1 MNKDDIKTY
10 LELKE
15 RLNSKAIY
23 VCEKLGAIYPNY
35 KQTAAFEVE
44 SIDLTDDGEEVEI
57 TSVEYFHGESD
68 YWFASFPSY
77 LLSYTD
83 EELEDYINQELE
95 KQRQEEEQKK
105 KKLEKQLEEQAKAL
119 EEKERKEYERLKEKF
134 ENTNTNRTISR
145 TEFFMKFCRTCGSQR
160 CEGIDSAW
168 GPGCKF
174 YREFNIIKD

>member
-23 VCEKLGAIYPNY
+23 VCEKLGAISSNY
-35 KQTAAFEVE
+35 KQTASFEVE
-44 SIDLTDDGEEVEI
+44 SIDLTDDGEEVNI

-68 YWFASFPSY
+68 YWSAYFPSY

-83 EELEDYINQELE
+83 EELDEYINQELE

-105 KKLEKQLEEQAKAL
+105 KKLEKQLEEQAKEL

-145 TEFFMKFCRTCGSQR
+145 AEFFMKYCRTCGSQR
-160 CEGIDSAW
+160 CEGIDSVW
-168 GPGCKF
+168 GPGCNF
-174 YREFNIIKD
+174 YREFNIKD

>member
-23 VCEKLGAIYPNY
+23 VCEKLGTISSNY
-35 KQTAAFEVE
+35 KQTASFEVE
-44 SIDLTDDGEEVEI
+44 SIDLTENGDNVEI

-83 EELEDYINQELE
+83 EELDEYINQELE

-105 KKLEKQLEEQAKAL
+105 KKLQKQLEEQAKAL
-119 EEKERKEYERLKEKF
+119 EEQERKEYERLKEKF

-145 TEFFMKFCRTCGSQR
+145 AEFFMKYCRTCGSQR

-168 GPGCKF
+168 GPGCNF
-174 YREFNIIKD
+174 YREFDIKD

>member
-1 MNKDDIKTY
+1 MNKEDIKTY
-10 LELKE
+10 LELKKS
-15 RLNSKAIY
+15 LSTKAIY
-23 VCEKLGAIYPNY
+23 VCEKLGAISSNY
-35 KQTAAFEVE
+35 KQTAAFEIE

-95 KQRQEEEQKK
+95 KQRQEEEKKK

-134 ENTNTNRTISR
+134 ENANKNKTISR
-145 TEFFMKFCRTCGSQR
+145 AEFFMKYCRSCGSQR

-174 YREFNIIKD
+174 YQEFNIKD

>member
-23 VCEKLGAIYPNY
+23 VCKKLGAISSNY
-35 KQTAAFEVE
+35 KQTAFFEVE
-44 SIDLTDDGEEVEI
+44 SIDLTEDGDTVEI
-57 TSVEYFHGESD
+57 TTVEYFHGESD

-83 EELEDYINQELE
+83 EELEEYINQELE
-95 KQRQEEEQKK
+95 KQRQEKEEKK
-105 KKLEKQLEEQAKAL
+105 RKLEKQLEEQAKAL

-134 ENTNTNRTISR
+134 ENTNIISKSDLKTPVLSLMR
-145 TEFFMKFCRTCGSQR
+145 R
-160 CEGIDSAW
+160 
-168 GPGCKF
+168 
-174 YREFNIIKD
+174 